1 MAKTPVLAFKFD
13 HQATVIQGMNSV
25 VDGVPGNDQS
35 DRREAQAGGASCA
48 CGHGEPGS
56 IGACGGESTWWR
68 RDSIIYD
75 CAKEETSPKIR
86 VRTLKL
92 LSFPIDLADG
102 GAYVEGL

>member
-1 MAKTPVLAFKFD
+1 MDRSNDRPQRYA
-13 HQATVIQGMNSV
+13 
-25 VDGVPGNDQS
+25 GVEVTEMRLPPGGKSSAD
-35 DRREAQAGGASCA
+35 
-48 CGHGEPGS
+48 HGEPGS

-75 CAKEETSPKIR
+75 CAEEETSPKIR

-92 LSFPIDLADG
+92 LSFPTDLEDG